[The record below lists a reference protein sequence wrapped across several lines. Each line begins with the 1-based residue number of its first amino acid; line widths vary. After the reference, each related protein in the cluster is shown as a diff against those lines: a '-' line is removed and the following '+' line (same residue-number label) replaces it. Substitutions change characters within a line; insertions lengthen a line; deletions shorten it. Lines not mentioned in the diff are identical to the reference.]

1 MAVLQMQKVSICGLK
16 KDRKEILDKLQSMAV
31 MEISSAL
38 EEDDVF
44 QKKDV
49 TNAKNSFD
57 KMVQAAEQALTLL
70 QEYAPE
76 KSSLLSS
83 LEGKTVVAED
93 RYNRVIEHREDIL
106 KTIKHIQALDKER
119 AEHKAE
125 IVKLENYRES
135 IRPWLSLDLPVNF
148 ENNQHSAMV
157 SGMMPGTLNLAEI
170 QRLLA
175 QKRTAHIAVDI
186 HIVSRSND
194 YTYVAFFVLKK
205 DSDEMEEVLRS
216 RGFVRLYY
224 TWNKTPQ
231 NTIDEIDSKIEKESR
246 KIALIDT
253 EVAELATYRE
263 KIRIFA
269 DYHRIRSDKYIVLG
283 QILQSKSTFIISG
296 YVPIIHVDR
305 VRQEIEANYDCA
317 VDIQPVKDSE
327 EVPTLLENNAFSESL
342 EGIVAS
348 YGLPGK
354 GEIDPTFLTSIFYIV
369 FFGMMLADLAYG
381 AIVAGIVLVVHFKY
395 PGIDRNM
402 RKTLK
407 MFLWCGVSS
416 MVWGILFGEFFGNL
430 IQIVSGFFFGREVIL
445 PALWFAPL
453 DDPMRLL
460 MFSFLIGLI
469 HVFIGL
475 AVKGYLCLR
484 DKRVGDFICE
494 VVMWYVLL
502 AGLLILLIPSEI
514 FASIAGFQVE
524 VSEFVSGLGV
534 ALSVIGAFG
543 IVLFSAR
550 KSRNPVMR
558 VAKGTYNLYGVTQWL
573 SDLLS
578 YSRLLALGLASGV
591 IASVVN
597 EMGVSFGTGAVGI
610 ALFIIVA
617 ILGHTLNL
625 ALSLLSAY
633 VHTNRLQFVEFF
645 GKFYEGTGRAFIR
658 FERKTKYIEVREEK
672 E

>member
-1 MAVLQMQKVSICGLK
+1 MAVLQMQKVSICGLI
-16 KDRKEILDKLQSMAV
+16 KDRKEILDKLQSLGV
-31 MEISSAL
+31 MEISDVL

-49 TNAKNSFD
+49 TNAKNNFD
-57 KMVQAAEQALTLL
+57 KMVQAAEQALILL

-76 KSSLLSS
+76 KSSLFSS
-83 LEGKTVVAED
+83 LEGKAVIPED
-93 RYNRVIEHREDIL
+93 EYNRVIEHRDDIL
-106 KTIKHIQALDKER
+106 KTINHIQALDKER
-119 AEHKAE
+119 SEHKAE
-125 IVKLENYRES
+125 IVKLENNLES
-135 IRPWLSLDLPVNF
+135 IRPWLSLDLPASF

-157 SGMMPGTLNLAEI
+157 SGMMPGSLELEDI
-170 QRLLA
+170 QRLLG
-175 QKRTAHIAVDI
+175 QKRISHIPVDI

-205 DSDEMEEVLRS
+205 DTDEMEEVLRS

-224 TWNKTPQ
+224 TWSKTPQ
-231 NTIDEIDSKIEKESR
+231 NTIAEIESKIEKENR
-246 KIALIDT
+246 KITLIET
-253 EVAELATYRE
+253 EVATLATYRK

-283 QILQSKSTFIISG
+283 QILQSKSTFIIIG
-296 YVPIIHVDR
+296 YVPTIHVDTLK
-305 VRQEIEANYDCA
+305 QEIEVNYDCA
-317 VDIQPVKDSE
+317 VDIQPVEDND

-342 EGIVAS
+342 EGVVAS

-381 AIVAGIVLVVHFKY
+381 AIVAGIVLVVHLKF
-395 PGIDRNM
+395 PGLEHNM
-402 RKTLK
+402 RKTMK
-407 MFLWCGVSS
+407 MFFWCGVSS

-430 IQIVSGFFFGREVIL
+430 IEIVSGTFFGREITL

-494 VVMWYVLL
+494 VVMWYVLI

-514 FASIAGFQVE
+514 FVSIAGFRVE
-524 VSEFVSGLGV
+524 VNEFVSGIGGV
-534 ALSVIGAFG
+534 LAVIGALG

-550 KSRNPVMR
+550 KSRNPMMR

-597 EMGVSFGTGAVGI
+597 EMGASIGTGVVRVG
-610 ALFIIVA
+610 AFIVVA
-617 ILGHTLNL
+617 ALGHTLNL

-645 GKFYEGTGRAFIR
+645 GKFYEGTGRAFTR
-658 FERKTKYIEVREEK
+658 FERKTKYIQVREEK